1 MSVTRITVEVDD
13 SALDVSWHPDG
24 DGVLTLSE
32 QLAQCYDE
40 LDFVRWVRRASS
52 FYGFHFHSVK
62 FEEVS

>member
-13 SALDVSWHPDG
+13 SALDASWHPDG

-32 QLAQCYDE
+32 QLAQCHDE

-62 FEEVS
+62 FEEVL

>member
-1 MSVTRITVEVDD
+1 MSVRRIIVEVDGD
-13 SALDVSWHPDG
+13 ALDACWHPAG

-32 QLAQCYDE
+32 HLEQCSDE

-52 FYGFHFHSVK
+52 FYGFHFHSIK